1 MLTSAWSAFWVVSD
15 FFQIIECWTDRM
27 DGWMDGW
34 RCLSPNFHFR
44 RRHSSVPCQT
54 VDRRSGP
61 FLNPFWNVLYL
72 QCRSGPKSV
81 CYVGSWN
88 VSCWKG
94 IWKVLIGQ
102 ELIFHFHS
110 SLVACFKVLFRKLSQ
125 TKCRHVE
132 MRGIFFHLP
141 PELGQ
146 CLWVVFFFVLELTGN
161 VYLEWKLVG
170 KIVLWRFYLFFA
182 EAKNETFASNRKRG
196 FRREL
201 FECRDGTIFFFFFFF
216 FWKVLDQAWKYSWS
230 LSFPFFLVSVK
241 VVKERIINN
250 RS

>member
-44 RRHSSVPCQT
+44 RRHSSVPCQA

-146 CLWVVFFFVLELTGN
+146 CLWVVFFFCFRTH
-161 VYLEWKLVG
+161 
-170 KIVLWRFYLFFA
+170 
-182 EAKNETFASNRKRG
+182 RKRLPWVET
-196 FRREL
+196 RWENCSLTIL
-201 FECRDGTIFFFFFFF
+201 FVLCR
-216 FWKVLDQAWKYSWS
+216 S
-230 LSFPFFLVSVK
+230 
-241 VVKERIINN
+241 
-250 RS
+250 